1 MLHLTGCECTKLGSL
16 YRASRPIRD
25 AQEVEHTSGSTNV
38 SDWNVAMSYIEAVNA
53 HGELDKLG
61 LRGIQQVEVEEKL
74 YHQSRPVSHSEKM
87 VYGVWGCAD

>member
-1 MLHLTGCECTKLGSL
+1 MVHLTSCECTKLGSL
-16 YRASRPIRD
+16 YRASHPIRD

-74 YHQSRPVSHSEKM
+74 YHQSRQVSHSERM